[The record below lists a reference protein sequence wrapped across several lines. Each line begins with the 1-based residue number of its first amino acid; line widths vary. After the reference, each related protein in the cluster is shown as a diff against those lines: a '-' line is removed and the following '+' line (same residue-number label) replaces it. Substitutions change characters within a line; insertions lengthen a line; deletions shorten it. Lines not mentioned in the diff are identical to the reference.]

1 MSDKKHTFELRPIK
15 KEDLA
20 EVTEMIRNSRMELFF
35 DFFKTEVFYN
45 YKFQVRKIGFF
56 FYLLIC
62 FNI

>member
-20 EVTEMIRNSRMELFF
+20 EVTEMIRSSRMELFF

-45 YKFQVRKIGFF
+45 YKFQVRKIVFF
-56 FYLLIC
+56 F
-62 FNI
+62 